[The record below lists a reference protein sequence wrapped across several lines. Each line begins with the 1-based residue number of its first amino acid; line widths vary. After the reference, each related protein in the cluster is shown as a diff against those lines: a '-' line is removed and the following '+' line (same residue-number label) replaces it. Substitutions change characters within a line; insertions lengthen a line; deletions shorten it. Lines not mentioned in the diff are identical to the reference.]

1 MSLGP
6 TDDDAA
12 DGLEKCTV
20 QCRKYLYNKLS
31 YDNISIEKWLRN
43 YYLKYTEYHCLC
55 VLKRKK
61 YFLLFCLLNY
71 SV

>member
-20 QCRKYLYNKLS
+20 QCRKYLYNKLR
-31 YDNISIEKWLRN
+31 YDNISMEK
-43 YYLKYTEYHCLC
+43 
-55 VLKRKK
+55 
-61 YFLLFCLLNY
+61 
-71 SV
+71 